1 MKHNRIKLQ
10 SLSRYD
16 CPSTVWK
23 KRKYYFHYAM
33 HTSFAIYMYS
43 PETKLSI
50 QAHVCNFLGDF
61 VGVLGGDDVLVEEK
75 LMSFYAFCDYMEQ

>member
-1 MKHNRIKLQ
+1 
-10 SLSRYD
+10 
-16 CPSTVWK
+16 
-23 KRKYYFHYAM
+23 M

-50 QAHVCNFLGDF
+50 QAQVCNFLGDF

-75 LMSFYAFCDYMEQ
+75 LMSFYVIVCVVLTLLLRCGVVWC